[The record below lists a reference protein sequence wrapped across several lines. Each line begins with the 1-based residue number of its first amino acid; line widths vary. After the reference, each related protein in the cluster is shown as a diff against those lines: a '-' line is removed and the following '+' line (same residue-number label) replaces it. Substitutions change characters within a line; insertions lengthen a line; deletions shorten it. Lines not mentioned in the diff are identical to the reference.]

1 MATPAPRFWLATP
14 TSEVCGPYHWS
25 FLRAL
30 YGLRYL
36 NQCQV
41 CPEGSEQWS
50 APEAVKKIG
59 KLTESQKDQFQR
71 FYEESARVGPPTD
84 IQLQALGFLGWP
96 PLNIP
101 LCRLTA
107 ANFIYMMTGRKAYEM
122 EWHTFNF
129 GVLLKLDS
137 HIGWLNDPASD
148 AQKEQLRG
156 MGLRFSPALTKGEA
170 HRISNDHHPATEPQL
185 RRLAFMGLP
194 AYSGLTKRQASE
206 LIDDYFGALPE
217 EEARYQSWK
226 ADTGQ
231 PPRKGF
237 LGWLK

>member
-1 MATPAPRFWLATP
+1 MAKPAPRFWLATP
-14 TSEVCGPYHWS
+14 TNEVCGPYHWS

-30 YGLRYL
+30 YGLGHL

-41 CPEGSEQWS
+41 CLECSEQWFV
-50 APEAVKKIG
+50 PEAVEKIS
-59 KLTESQKDQFQR
+59 KLTESQKTQFDR
-71 FYEESARVGPPTD
+71 FYEDSARTGPPTEL
-84 IQLQALGFLGWP
+84 QLQALGFLGWP
-96 PLNIP
+96 PLQIP

-107 ANFIYMMTGRKAYEM
+107 ANFIYMMTGRKTHEM
-122 EWHTFNF
+122 EWHDPKF

-148 AQKEQLRG
+148 AQKDQLRD
-156 MGLRFSPALTKGEA
+156 MGLRFSPAVTKGEA
-170 HRISNDHHPATEPQL
+170 HQISNDDHPATEPQL

-194 AYSGLTKRQASE
+194 TYSGLTKRQASE
-206 LIDDYFGALPE
+206 LIDGYFGALPE

-231 PPRKGF
+231 QQRKGILSWF
-237 LGWLK
+237 K